1 MKNISTIL
9 FLFLVVFLASCVSK
23 EVVIPDDII
32 DADSFTD
39 IMIDVQ
45 LKEGMT
51 SHTGTVRRNEAKAQG
66 FDPYTSIYESHGVE
80 AEKFK
85 RTYDFYSQHPDLM
98 EGIYEQVLD
107 SLSKLEA
114 EVKQKFTKD
123 ERAKTDSLKRANHRR
138 GDSIRELHR
147 PGQIRKK

>member
-1 MKNISTIL
+1 MIKKIL
-9 FLFLVVFLASCVSK
+9 FLISVVFLTSCVNK
-23 EVVIPDDII
+23 KVEIPEDII
-32 DADSFTD
+32 DADTFTA

-51 SHTGTVRRNEAKAQG
+51 TRTGTVRGKEAQG
-66 FDPYTSIYESHGVE
+66 FDPYESIFENHGVE

-85 RTYDFYSQHPDLM
+85 RTYDFYSLHPDLM

-114 EVKQKFTKD
+114 EVKQRFTKE
-123 ERAKTDSLKRANHRR
+123 ERAKGDSIQRANRR
-138 GDSIRELHR
+138 RSDSIRELVR
-147 PGQIRKK
+147 PGKTQKK

>member
-1 MKNISTIL
+1 MIKNVL
-9 FLFLVVFLASCVSK
+9 FLISVIFLIACVNK
-23 EVVIPDDII
+23 KAEIPEDII
-32 DADSFTD
+32 DSDTFIA

-51 SHTGTVRRNEAKAQG
+51 SHKGTVRGNEAKAKG
-66 FDPYTSIYESHGVE
+66 FDPYVSIFESHGVE

-85 RTYDFYSQHPDLM
+85 RTYDFYSHHPALM

-114 EVKQKFTKD
+114 EVKQKFTKE
-123 ERAKTDSLKRANHRR
+123 ERAKSDSLHQANQRR
-138 GDSIRELHR
+138 TDSIRALLR
-147 PGQIRKK
+147 PGQNQKK

>member
-1 MKNISTIL
+1 MIKNIF
-9 FLFLVVFLASCVSK
+9 FLISVVFLMGCVSN
-23 EVVIPDDII
+23 EVKIPDDII
-32 DADSFTD
+32 DADSFTA

-66 FDPYTSIYESHGVE
+66 FDPYASIFESHGVK

-85 RTYDFYSQHPDLM
+85 RTYDFYSLHPDLM

-123 ERAKTDSLKRANHRR
+123 ERAKSDSLHQANRR
-138 GDSIRELHR
+138 RSDSIRELVR
-147 PGQIRKK
+147 PGQIQKK